1 MAHVVELDASGDFI
15 IELSSQSSEK
25 THLLVSSKV
34 LTMLSPV
41 LGKVFEWESR
51 ARADGEKGGATPVI
65 PLPDDDAEV
74 FTIICHIAHHKME
87 SIPDTLKP
95 EALAKFAEI
104 CKKYD
109 CIRSF
114 THSSF
119 RWLQLDLRPYSLT
132 DLNKLLFAAYT
143 LNIGDAFEKISRR
156 ILFHQRGSFS
166 TLPGFPNHCLD
177 HAVIIGKLFY
187 WGVRGTRMFADRTSS
202 I

>member
-1 MAHVVELDASGDFI
+1 MAQVVELDARGDFI

-34 LTMLSPV
+34 LTLLSPV
-41 LGKVFEWESR
+41 LGKVFEKGKNR

-65 PLPDDDAEV
+65 PLPDDDEEV
-74 FTIICHIAHHKME
+74 FTIICNIAHHKME
-87 SIPDTLKP
+87 GIPDTLKP
-95 EALAKFAEI
+95 DALAKFAEI

-109 CIRSF
+109 CIRPF

-119 RWLQLDLRPYSLT
+119 RWLQLDLRPCTPT

-156 ILFHQRGSFS
+156 ILFHQIGCYTR
-166 TLPGFPNHCLD
+166 LRGFPDNGLAD
-177 HAVIIGKLFY
+177 NAALISKLFPLFY
-187 WGVRGTRMFADRTSS
+187 
-202 I
+202 